1 MWKAAVV
8 WIVALLLLIWLAYF
22 VVTGSLKV
30 PLMRNGFRM
39 DRWTLALSHCVDR
52 LDAKALTGDASGRS
66 TVCVKGNPSIYKE
79 YRDEL
84 EKDSFNDL
92 S

>member
-1 MWKAAVV
+1 MKNENAVFC
-8 WIVALLLLIWLAYF
+8 WFHEALRNVALSLLEKRLL
-22 VVTGSLKV
+22 
-30 PLMRNGFRM
+30 RNGFRM

-84 EKDSFNDL
+84 EKDGFNDL

>member
-1 MWKAAVV
+1 MKNENAVFCRFHHG
-8 WIVALLLLIWLAYF
+8 AF
-22 VVTGSLKV
+22 KV
-30 PLMRNGFRM
+30 PLLRNGFRM
-39 DRWTLALSHCVDR
+39 DRRTLALSHCVDR

-66 TVCVKGNPSIYKE
+66 AVCVKGNPSIYKE

>member
-1 MWKAAVV
+1 MKNENAVCRRLHEALRNAALS
-8 WIVALLLLIWLAYF
+8 LLEKRLL
-22 VVTGSLKV
+22 
-30 PLMRNGFRM
+30 RNGFRM
-39 DRWTLALSHCVDR
+39 DRRTLALSHCVDR

>member
-1 MWKAAVV
+1 MKNENAVFCRFHEALRN
-8 WIVALLLLIWLAYF
+8 VALSLLEKRLL
-22 VVTGSLKV
+22 
-30 PLMRNGFRM
+30 RNGFRM
-39 DRWTLALSHCVDR
+39 DRWTLAHCVDR

-66 TVCVKGNPSIYKE
+66 AVCVKGNPSIYKE